1 MTKVKL
7 TTLVGV
13 TVIGCVGGIA
23 GEFLRLQ
30 PHPDPLLRHEAMLS
44 VTVSTN
50 ANGVVTAINGE
61 PVRVNTRELRT
72 AAELGD
78 AESQFRL
85 ARYLDQGKHGLAK
98 DPVDAYKWASI
109 SAAKGHNGAG
119 HLVRQLGLF
128 LSPTQLA
135 AGKTGAANFLQSQEK
150 KKIEK

>member
-13 TVIGCVGGIA
+13 TFISCLGATA

-30 PHPDPLLRHEAMLS
+30 PPRDPLLRRES
-44 VTVSTN
+44 VSCATVST
-50 ANGVVTAINGE
+50 NGVVTAINGE
-61 PVRVNTRELRT
+61 PVRVDTTELRT

-119 HLVRQLGLF
+119 HLVKQLELF

-135 AGKTGAANFLQSQEK
+135 TGKTAAANFLQTK
-150 KKIEK
+150 KRRRLRSEE

>member
-13 TVIGCVGGIA
+13 TFISCLGATA

-30 PHPDPLLRHEAMLS
+30 PPRDPLLRHEAMLS

-135 AGKTGAANFLQSQEK
+135 AGKTAAANFLQSQEK

>member
-13 TVIGCVGGIA
+13 TFISCLGATA

-30 PHPDPLLRHEAMLS
+30 PPRDPLLHHES
-44 VTVSTN
+44 VSYATVST
-50 ANGVVTAINGE
+50 NGVVTAINGE
-61 PVRVNTRELRT
+61 PVRVNTTELRA

-135 AGKTGAANFLQSQEK
+135 AGKTAAANFLQSHET